1 MNYWADTLAPSGDG
15 FYAAIRIAWSW
26 QGDYML
32 PNAYLCAELGEP
44 TDPFEIVDKL
54 IDAAQLGP
62 LVEVDLYLTYR
73 STMLI
78 PTALQLS

>member
-1 MNYWADTLAPSGDG
+1 MVLAV
-15 FYAAIRIAWSW
+15 RL
-26 QGDYML
+26 QL

-44 TDPFEIVDKL
+44 TDPFEIVDKF
-54 IDAAQLGP
+54 IDTAQLGS

-78 PTALQLS
+78 STVLQLP

>member
-1 MNYWADTLAPSGDG
+1 
-15 FYAAIRIAWSW
+15 
-26 QGDYML
+26 ML

-62 LVEVDLYLTYR
+62 LVEVDPYLTYR

-78 PTALQLS
+78 PTALQLP